1 MVSAKLA
8 FTVLVALFSL
18 GSCCLWV
25 KSATVEVFHDESA
38 DSWSGVLLT
47 KSTKKGTVDI
57 LKTAEEQTK
66 WNKLAAGCAAAAA
79 ICQVVLMWVTY

>member
-1 MVSAKLA
+1 MVSAKFT

-18 GSCCLWV
+18 GSCLLWY
-25 KSATVEVFHDESA
+25 KSATVEVLHDESA

-47 KSTKKGTVDI
+47 RSTKKGPVDI

-66 WNKLAAGCAAAAA
+66 WNKWAAGCAAAAA
-79 ICQVVLMWVTY
+79 ICQVFLMWVTY